1 MVYQCNNTFEHVCCK
16 GGTGDSLESMGRK
29 DFSEVKCIQEF
40 YSVVLSMKVDIKG
53 ELEHMARAKRK
64 YLQLDLDRYLY

>member
-1 MVYQCNNTFEHVCCK
+1 
-16 GGTGDSLESMGRK
+16 MGRK

>member
-1 MVYQCNNTFEHVCCK
+1 
-16 GGTGDSLESMGRK
+16 MGCT

-40 YSVVLSMKVDIKG
+40 YSVVLCMRVDIKG
-53 ELEHMARAKRK
+53 KLEHRARAKRK